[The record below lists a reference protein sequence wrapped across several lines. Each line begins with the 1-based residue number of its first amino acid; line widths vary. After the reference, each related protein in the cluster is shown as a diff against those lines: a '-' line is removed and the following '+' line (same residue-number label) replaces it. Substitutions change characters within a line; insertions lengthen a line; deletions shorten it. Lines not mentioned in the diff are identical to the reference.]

1 MTQIRFD
8 QLAKQYL
15 EAFLEPLGTVQR
27 HLEVP
32 GESKFI
38 DIWFTPDP
46 AAAPLALDLGILSR
60 IATTPC
66 LLEPFR
72 NPPSRQET
80 RSCLL
85 KLLWMQE
92 QTRRQAKP
100 APQPEAS
107 LPKLWILASSLSKPI
122 VTEFG
127 GQLRPDWLPGIYFL
141 PEAFKTVL
149 IAINELPA
157 TPETLWLRILGR
169 DAIQQQ
175 AIAELL
181 AFPIDDP
188 RRSSIL
194 ELLISWRI
202 TLELTQPTNDEEER
216 LMVVLSQA
224 YLDWQQKT
232 KQQGREEG
240 REEGERSLVFRL
252 LARRVGELPEGVRSS
267 IESLSVPQLE
277 ALAEALL
284 DFANLS
290 DLEQWLTEH
299 PIETR

>member
-46 AAAPLALDLGILSR
+46 AAAPPALDFGILSR

-100 APQPEAS
+100 APQPEVS
-107 LPKLWILASSLSKPI
+107 LPKLWILASNLSKPI

-127 GQLRPDWLPGIYFL
+127 GQLRPDWPAGIYFL
-141 PEAFKTVL
+141 PTAFKTVL
-149 IAINELPA
+149 DRDQRTPCHPRDPMAPHPRTRCHPTTSHYRASRLPD
-157 TPETLWLRILGR
+157 R
-169 DAIQQQ
+169 
-175 AIAELL
+175 
-181 AFPIDDP
+181 
-188 RRSSIL
+188 
-194 ELLISWRI
+194 
-202 TLELTQPTNDEEER
+202 
-216 LMVVLSQA
+216 
-224 YLDWQQKT
+224 
-232 KQQGREEG
+232 
-240 REEGERSLVFRL
+240 
-252 LARRVGELPEGVRSS
+252 
-267 IESLSVPQLE
+267 
-277 ALAEALL
+277 
-284 DFANLS
+284 
-290 DLEQWLTEH
+290 
-299 PIETR
+299 